1 MADVVV
7 DCVIETPRTEE
18 ELAKCR
24 KEIRCLKRVL
34 PEEWEFFF
42 TLLVDD
48 DFGILVFILNSES
61 SYSLTR

>member
-7 DCVIETPRTEE
+7 DYVIETPRTEE

-34 PEEWEFFF
+34 PEEWEFFLRCSL
-42 TLLVDD
+42 TT
-48 DFGILVFILNSES
+48 ILVF
-61 SYSLTR
+61 